1 MANGIVDLQDLYEF
15 DSFGG
20 TNIAPGMT
28 EEEEIYSFTSPT
40 QDAAVETEE
49 TSEYIGGVPI
59 EQTMVTSPELA
70 KSLLALTESYKT
82 DYTATDFL
90 DPSLKPDLESI
101 GQIDDEELNE
111 FLDKYAPQTPLEEF
125 DKLFP
130 KEDYKFEKRMSLA
143 KLGLNLMQPT
153 QGGQIGAVIA
163 NAGKELTTDLAS
175 IQAAKRKDAKEK
187 RAAIFNAQKEEE
199 AARLQLASN
208 IFLQNTQNELSLAT
222 KIYEQDVE
230 LAEAAATNMN
240 EYNEQRQDIIKE
252 VMKERY
258 KTEVDDFVFEG
269 PDGEL
274 IGPIAGVIQDNKI
287 FVPHPTAVD
296 ANGYPVMVNYKA
308 LQYANPTTTD
318 VTSDSKQKGDKI
330 TSANKFI
337 DLKNEIDN
345 YDRVVDMALNVQKS
359 LTLNPEFA
367 GFTGGFLSWIQDKLQ
382 IVKDFRTGF
391 FSDDVKNRLQKGVE
405 DGSFNAAFLPKSDML
420 LLPTDLITADGK
432 GAVVN
437 INGQNVQIF
446 DDASAQALR
455 DATNIAYEIMQN
467 DIQKLQTARDNGEKE
482 VNLGNGVTLGGQ
494 DADDLFGLLQ
504 YQKDLPLNEAASTA
518 IIYALARARKA
529 SGRLNKDD
537 IERAAATLN
546 LYGESSKGVITKLDF
561 VINEL
566 KDAAKSQIGTSIML
580 YGTGNEK
587 DQKLIRKF
595 ILQRVRSGK
604 ALPLVYQNK
613 NELLDLGFSEDQIN
627 EILEGFVSFRD
638 YKLPDPGSAPGVN
651 PSIKPVAG

>member
-1 MANGIVDLQDLYEF
+1 MAQGIADLQDLYEF

-49 TSEYIGGVPI
+49 TSEYIGGIPI

-82 DYTATDFL
+82 DYTASDYL

-163 NAGKELTTDLAS
+163 NAGKELTSDLAS

-230 LAEAAATNMN
+230 LAEATAKNMN

-405 DGSFNAAFLPKSDML
+405 DGTFNPNFLPKSDML

-482 VNLGNGVTLGGQ
+482 INLGNGVTLGGQ

-595 ILQRVRSGK
+595 ILQRVRSGR

-613 NELLDLGFSEDQIN
+613 NELLDLGFSEEQIN

-638 YKLPDPGSAPGVN
+638 YKLPDPGAAPEVN
-651 PSIKPVAG
+651 PSIKPAG

>member
-1 MANGIVDLQDLYEF
+1 MAQGIADLQNLYEF

-49 TSEYIGGVPI
+49 TSEYIGGIPI

-82 DYTATDFL
+82 DYTASDYL

-130 KEDYKFEKRMSLA
+130 KEDYKFEKRMALA

-187 RAAIFNAQKEEE
+187 RAAIFNAQKEED

-222 KIYEQDVE
+222 KIYEQDVD
-230 LAEAAATNMN
+230 LATETAKNMN
-240 EYNEQRQDIIKE
+240 EYNEQRQDIIKD

-308 LQYANPTTTD
+308 LQYSNPTTTD

-391 FSDDVKNRLQKGVE
+391 FSDDVKARLNKGVE
-405 DGSFNAAFLPKSDML
+405 DGTFNPNFLPKSDML

-482 VNLGNGVTLGGQ
+482 INLGNGVTLGGE

-595 ILQRVRSGK
+595 ILQRIRSGR
-604 ALPLVYQNK
+604 ALPIVYQNK

-638 YKLPDPGSAPGVN
+638 YKLPDPGSAPDVN
-651 PSIKPVAG
+651 PSIKPVG

>member
-1 MANGIVDLQDLYEF
+1 MAQGIADLQDLYEF

-49 TSEYIGGVPI
+49 TSEYIGGIPI

-90 DPSLKPDLESI
+90 DAGSKPDLASI

-130 KEDYKFEKRMSLA
+130 KEDYKFEKRMALA

-230 LAEAAATNMN
+230 LAEATAKNMN
-240 EYNEQRQDIIKE
+240 EYNEQRQDIIKD

-308 LQYANPTTTD
+308 LQYSNPTTTD

-446 DDASAQALR
+446 DDASAQALK

-482 VNLGNGVTLGGQ
+482 INLGNGVTLGGQ

-595 ILQRVRSGK
+595 ILQRVRSGR

-613 NELLDLGFSEDQIN
+613 NELLDLGFSEEQIN

-638 YKLPDPGSAPGVN
+638 YKLPDPGAAPDVN
-651 PSIKPVAG
+651 PSVKPAG

>member
-1 MANGIVDLQDLYEF
+1 MAQGIADLQDLYEF

-49 TSEYIGGVPI
+49 TSEYIGGIPI

-90 DPSLKPDLESI
+90 DAGSKPDLASI
-101 GQIDDEELNE
+101 GQIDDEELND

-130 KEDYKFEKRMSLA
+130 KEDYKFEKRMALA

-222 KIYEQDVE
+222 KIYEQDVD
-230 LAEAAATNMN
+230 LATETAKNMN
-240 EYNEQRQDIIKE
+240 EYNEQRQDIIKD

-308 LQYANPTTTD
+308 LQYSNPTTTD

-405 DGSFNAAFLPKSDML
+405 DGTFNPNLLPKSDML

-446 DDASAQALR
+446 DDASAQALK

-467 DIQKLQTARDNGEKE
+467 DIQKLQTARENGEKE
-482 VNLGNGVTLGGQ
+482 INLGNGVTLGGQ

-595 ILQRVRSGK
+595 ILQRIRSGR

-613 NELLDLGFSEDQIN
+613 NELLDLGFSEEQIN
-627 EILEGFVSFRD
+627 EILEGFISFRD
-638 YKLPDPGSAPGVN
+638 YKLPEPGQAPEDN
-651 PSIKPVAG
+651 PVVEPVG

>member
-49 TSEYIGGVPI
+49 TSEYIGGIPI

-70 KSLLALTESYKT
+70 KSLLTLTESYKT
-82 DYTATDFL
+82 DYTAADFL
-90 DPSLKPDLESI
+90 KEGSKPDLESI

-130 KEDYKFEKRMSLA
+130 KEDYKFEKRMALA

-230 LAEAAATNMN
+230 LAEATAKNMN

-308 LQYANPTTTD
+308 LQYSNPTTTD

-345 YDRVVDMALNVQKS
+345 YDRVVDMALRVQQS

-391 FSDDVKNRLQKGVE
+391 FSDDVKARLNKGVE
-405 DGSFNAAFLPKSDML
+405 EGTFNPNFLPKSDML

-467 DIQKLQTARDNGEKE
+467 DIQKLQTARDNGEE
-482 VNLGNGVTLGGQ
+482 EINLGNGVTLGGQ

-595 ILQRVRSGK
+595 ILQRIRSGR

-613 NELLDLGFSEDQIN
+613 NELLDLGFSEDQIK

-638 YKLPDPGSAPGVN
+638 YTLPDPGAAPEVN
-651 PSIKPVAG
+651 PSIKPAG

>member
-70 KSLLALTESYKT
+70 KSLLALTDSYKT

-90 DPSLKPDLESI
+90 KEGSKPDLASI

-638 YKLPDPGSAPGVN
+638 YKLPDPGSAPDVN
-651 PSIKPVAG
+651 PSIKPAG

>member
-1 MANGIVDLQDLYEF
+1 MAQGIADLQDLYDF

-90 DPSLKPDLESI
+90 DAGSKPDLASI

-130 KEDYKFEKRMSLA
+130 KEDYKFEKRMALA

-222 KIYEQDVE
+222 KIYEQDVD
-230 LAEAAATNMN
+230 LATETAKNMN
-240 EYNEQRQDIIKE
+240 EYNEQRQDIIKD

-308 LQYANPTTTD
+308 LQYSNPTTTD

-405 DGSFNAAFLPKSDML
+405 DGTFNPNFLPKSDML

-446 DDASAQALR
+446 DDASAQALK

-482 VNLGNGVTLGGQ
+482 INLGNGVTLGGQ

-595 ILQRVRSGK
+595 ILQRVRSGR

-613 NELLDLGFSEDQIN
+613 NELLDLGFSEEQIN

-638 YKLPDPGSAPGVN
+638 YKLPDPGAAPEVN
-651 PSIKPVAG
+651 PSIKPAG

>member
-70 KSLLALTESYKT
+70 KSLLALTDSYKT

-90 DPSLKPDLESI
+90 DAGSKPDLASI

-130 KEDYKFEKRMSLA
+130 KEDYKFEKRMALA

-175 IQAAKRKDAKEK
+175 IQAAKRRDAKEK

-230 LAEAAATNMN
+230 LAEATAKNMN

-391 FSDDVKNRLQKGVE
+391 FSDDVKARLNKGVE
-405 DGSFNAAFLPKSDML
+405 DGTFNPNFLPKSDML

-482 VNLGNGVTLGGQ
+482 INLGNGVTLGGQ

-613 NELLDLGFSEDQIN
+613 NELLDLGFSEEQTN
-627 EILEGFVSFRD
+627 EILEDFVSFRD
-638 YKLPDPGSAPGVN
+638 YKLPEPGQAPEVN
-651 PSIKPVAG
+651 PVIEPAG

>member
-28 EEEEIYSFTSPT
+28 EEEEIYSLTSPT

-49 TSEYIGGVPI
+49 TSEYIGGIPI

-70 KSLLALTESYKT
+70 KSLLALTDSYKT
-82 DYTATDFL
+82 DYTAADFL
-90 DPSLKPDLESI
+90 DAGSKPDLASI

-222 KIYEQDVE
+222 KIYEQDVD
-230 LAEAAATNMN
+230 LATETAKNMN

-308 LQYANPTTTD
+308 LQYSNPTTTD

-345 YDRVVDMALNVQKS
+345 YDRVVDMALRVQQS

-391 FSDDVKNRLQKGVE
+391 FSDDVKARLNKGVE
-405 DGSFNAAFLPKSDML
+405 EGTFNPNFLPKSDML

-467 DIQKLQTARDNGEKE
+467 DIQKLQTARDNGEE
-482 VNLGNGVTLGGQ
+482 EINLGNGVTLGGQ

-595 ILQRVRSGK
+595 ILQRIRSGR

-613 NELLDLGFSEDQIN
+613 NELLDLGFSEDQIK

-638 YKLPDPGSAPGVN
+638 YTLPDPGAAPEVN
-651 PSIKPVAG
+651 PSIKPAG

>member
-28 EEEEIYSFTSPT
+28 EEEEIYSFTSPA

-70 KSLLALTESYKT
+70 KSLLALTDSYKT
-82 DYTATDFL
+82 DYAATDFL
-90 DPSLKPDLESI
+90 DPSSKPDLASI
-101 GQIDDEELNE
+101 GQIDDEELGE

-130 KEDYKFEKRMSLA
+130 KEDYKFEKRMALA

-175 IQAAKRKDAKEK
+175 IQAAKRRDAKEK

-230 LAEAAATNMN
+230 LAEATAKNMN

-308 LQYANPTTTD
+308 LQYTNPTTTD
-318 VTSDSKQKGDKI
+318 VTSDSSQKGDKI

-405 DGSFNAAFLPKSDML
+405 DGSFNPSFLPKSDML

-482 VNLGNGVTLGGQ
+482 INLGNGVTLGGQ

-546 LYGESSKGVITKLDF
+546 LYGESSKGVVTKLDF

-595 ILQRVRSGK
+595 ILQRIRSGR

-613 NELLDLGFSEDQIN
+613 NELLDLGFSEEQIN

-638 YKLPDPGSAPGVN
+638 YKLPDPGAAPEVN
-651 PSIKPVAG
+651 PSIKPAG

>member
-1 MANGIVDLQDLYEF
+1 
-15 DSFGG
+15 
-20 TNIAPGMT
+20 MT

-49 TSEYIGGVPI
+49 TSEYIGGIPI

-82 DYTATDFL
+82 DYAATDFL
-90 DPSLKPDLESI
+90 DPSSKPDLASI
-101 GQIDDEELNE
+101 GQIDDEELGE

-130 KEDYKFEKRMSLA
+130 KEDYKFEKRMALA

-175 IQAAKRKDAKEK
+175 IQAAKRRDAKEK

-230 LAEAAATNMN
+230 LAEATAKNMN

-391 FSDDVKNRLQKGVE
+391 FSDDVKARLNKGVE
-405 DGSFNAAFLPKSDML
+405 DGTFNPNFLPKSDML

-482 VNLGNGVTLGGQ
+482 INLGNGVTLGGQ

-595 ILQRVRSGK
+595 ILQRVRSGR

-638 YKLPDPGSAPGVN
+638 YKLPDPGAAPEVN
-651 PSIKPVAG
+651 PSIKPAG

>member
-1 MANGIVDLQDLYEF
+1 MAQGIADLQDLYDF

-82 DYTATDFL
+82 DYTASDYL

-163 NAGKELTTDLAS
+163 NAGKELTSDLAS

-230 LAEAAATNMN
+230 LAEATAKNMN

-405 DGSFNAAFLPKSDML
+405 DGTFNPNFLPKSDML

-482 VNLGNGVTLGGQ
+482 INLGNGVTLGGQ

-595 ILQRVRSGK
+595 ILQRIRSGR

-613 NELLDLGFSEDQIN
+613 NELLDLGFSEEQIN

-638 YKLPDPGSAPGVN
+638 YKLPDPGAAPEVN
-651 PSIKPVAG
+651 PSIKPAG

>member
-1 MANGIVDLQDLYEF
+1 MAQGIADLQDLYDF

-82 DYTATDFL
+82 DYTASDYL

-163 NAGKELTTDLAS
+163 NAGKELTSDLAS

-230 LAEAAATNMN
+230 LAEATAKNMN

-391 FSDDVKNRLQKGVE
+391 FSDDVKARLNKGVE
-405 DGSFNAAFLPKSDML
+405 DGTFNPNFLPKSDML

-482 VNLGNGVTLGGQ
+482 INLGNGVTLGGQ

-613 NELLDLGFSEDQIN
+613 NELLDLGFSEEQIN

-638 YKLPDPGSAPGVN
+638 YKLPDPGAAPEVN
-651 PSIKPVAG
+651 PSIKPAG

>member
-15 DSFGG
+15 DSFAG
-20 TNIAPGMT
+20 TNVAPGMT

-49 TSEYIGGVPI
+49 TSEYIGGIPI

-70 KSLLALTESYKT
+70 KSLLALTDSYKT

-90 DPSLKPDLESI
+90 DAGSKPDLASI

-130 KEDYKFEKRMSLA
+130 KEDYKFEKRMALA

-163 NAGKELTTDLAS
+163 NAGKELTSDLAS

-230 LAEAAATNMN
+230 LAEATAKNMN

-391 FSDDVKNRLQKGVE
+391 FSDDVKSRLQKGVE

-638 YKLPDPGSAPGVN
+638 YKLPDPGSAPEVN
-651 PSIKPVAG
+651 PSIKPAG

>member
-70 KSLLALTESYKT
+70 KSLLALTDSYKT

-90 DPSLKPDLESI
+90 KEGSKPDLASI

-130 KEDYKFEKRMSLA
+130 KEDYKFEKRMALA

-638 YKLPDPGSAPGVN
+638 YKLPDPGSAPDVN
-651 PSIKPVAG
+651 PSIKPAG

>member
-1 MANGIVDLQDLYEF
+1 MAQGIADLQDLYEF

-82 DYTATDFL
+82 DYTASDYL

-130 KEDYKFEKRMSLA
+130 KEDYKFEKRMALA

-163 NAGKELTTDLAS
+163 NAGKELTSDLAS

-230 LAEAAATNMN
+230 LAEATAKNMN

-405 DGSFNAAFLPKSDML
+405 DGTFNPNFLPKSDML

-482 VNLGNGVTLGGQ
+482 INLGNGVTLGGQ

-613 NELLDLGFSEDQIN
+613 NELLDLGFSEEQIN

-638 YKLPDPGSAPGVN
+638 YKLPDPGAAPEVN
-651 PSIKPVAG
+651 PSIKPAG

>member
-70 KSLLALTESYKT
+70 KSLLALTDSYKT
-82 DYTATDFL
+82 DYAATDFL
-90 DPSLKPDLESI
+90 DPSSKPDLASI
-101 GQIDDEELNE
+101 GQIDDEELGE

-130 KEDYKFEKRMSLA
+130 KEDYKFEKRMALA

-163 NAGKELTTDLAS
+163 NAGKELTSDLAS

-230 LAEAAATNMN
+230 LAEATAKNMN

-405 DGSFNAAFLPKSDML
+405 DGSFNPSFLPKSDML

-482 VNLGNGVTLGGQ
+482 INLGNGVTLGGQ

-546 LYGESSKGVITKLDF
+546 LYGESSKGVVTKLDF

-595 ILQRVRSGK
+595 ILQRIRSGR

-613 NELLDLGFSEDQIN
+613 NELLDLGFSEEQIN

-638 YKLPDPGSAPGVN
+638 YKLPEPGQAPEVN
-651 PSIKPVAG
+651 PVIEPAG

>member
-1 MANGIVDLQDLYEF
+1 MAQGIADLQDLYDF

-82 DYTATDFL
+82 DYTASDYL

-163 NAGKELTTDLAS
+163 NAGKELTSDLAS

-230 LAEAAATNMN
+230 LAEATAKNMN

-405 DGSFNAAFLPKSDML
+405 DGTFNPNFLPKSDML

-482 VNLGNGVTLGGQ
+482 INLGNGVTLGGQ

-595 ILQRVRSGK
+595 ILQRVRSGR

-613 NELLDLGFSEDQIN
+613 NELLDLGFSEEQIN

-638 YKLPDPGSAPGVN
+638 YKLPDPGAAPEVN
-651 PSIKPVAG
+651 PSIKPAG

>member
-1 MANGIVDLQDLYEF
+1 MAQGIADLQDLYEF

-82 DYTATDFL
+82 DYTASDYL

-163 NAGKELTTDLAS
+163 NAGKELTSDLAS

-230 LAEAAATNMN
+230 LAEATAKNMN

-405 DGSFNAAFLPKSDML
+405 DGTFNPNFLPKSDML

-482 VNLGNGVTLGGQ
+482 INLGNGVTLGGQ

-613 NELLDLGFSEDQIN
+613 NELLDLGFSEEQIN

-638 YKLPDPGSAPGVN
+638 YKLPDPGAAPEVN
-651 PSIKPVAG
+651 PSIKPAG